1 MKSAASSRCNTHTA
15 IPQDGPVTRTHGA
28 RIPWQNLVG
37 SRSGVLLG
45 HAAEVLRSNKVY
57 EPFVLLFNP
66 GQHDE
71 GVYTLQGR
79 ESLITTYVLA
89 FEQQD
94 EADRFAML
102 LQVRTAALLLPH
114 LAHATN
120 ALAPP
125 SSGAGAGL

>member
-1 MKSAASSRCNTHTA
+1 MA
-15 IPQDGPVTRTHGA
+15 PTRA
-28 RIPWQNLVG
+28 CIPWQNLVG

-45 HAAEVLRSNKVY
+45 HAAEVLKSNKVY
-57 EPFVLLFNP
+57 EPYVLLFNP

-71 GVYTLQGR
+71 GVYTLQGGQ
-79 ESLITTYVLA
+79 ESVITTYVLA

-114 LAHATN
+114 LARATN
-120 ALAPP
+120 ALRASLIRRRRRALTCRPP
-125 SSGAGAGL
+125 TGGPTSS